1 MVNQRKLEVLKGLER
16 DLEALYTEVNEKEVN
31 PIRLKEIKDE
41 VIKYAE
47 LMDAMLYPNLTEVEK
62 KVLLKKDKV
71 EQKLSK
77 GYLKTRLPEVIK
89 GLLDNVKK
97 AIEQEQ

>member
-1 MVNQRKLEVLKGLER
+1 MANQRKLEVLNGLER
-16 DLEALYTEVNEKEVN
+16 DLAALYTEVNEKGVN

-47 LMDAMLYPNLTEVEK
+47 LMDVTPYPNITEEDK
-62 KVLLKKDKV
+62 KVLYKKDKV
-71 EQKLSK
+71 EQKLSQ